1 MVDSIINAAPV
12 IRSLPIDTQVLG
24 KAPVDSKQAMS
35 TGSVGPRLDAQV
47 LQAGAAMTQSG
58 YTVQQLD
65 DMALA
70 AFTETENFLVDLARK
85 EEAKQGLG
93 DTAKS
98 SLTFDPAAWDKHMS
112 VLVSAIV
119 ALNVARQSS
128 AAMSGVFTQIAFKAA
143 EAQGVAIKAGGEA
156 AMRAA
161 LGGAV
166 VAGAMAVGGAGLS
179 IRGQAKQHADIKS
192 NKIESTSR
200 NQQAQELRVDL
211 QKTPSEIAVEQKKA
225 SVVRASGELDT
236 IEHHNTGGKLDAA
249 ERATLEADVRNAVT
263 KNKDATVQS
272 QLRQKGIER
281 DKTIGG
287 TLSSLA
293 HILSSVVTS
302 TVRLEEYNQRQKEV
316 LHQAEQ
322 NVNKSVSDVA
332 NQAVSEDSAMLVKNF
347 EALMQLVESRN
358 STMSTIA
365 NARA

>member
-166 VAGAMAVGGAGLS
+166 VAGAMAVGGRACQSVG
-179 IRGQAKQHADIKS
+179 KQS
-192 NKIESTSR
+192 NTLIS
-200 NQQAQELRVDL
+200 
-211 QKTPSEIAVEQKKA
+211 
-225 SVVRASGELDT
+225 
-236 IEHHNTGGKLDAA
+236 
-249 ERATLEADVRNAVT
+249 RATRLNLPVVISRLRNFGWICKKHRLRSRSSRRRHRLFGHRANWT
-263 KNKDATVQS
+263 RSSITIPAANLMLPSARRWRPMFAT
-272 QLRQKGIER
+272 R
-281 DKTIGG
+281 
-287 TLSSLA
+287 
-293 HILSSVVTS
+293 
-302 TVRLEEYNQRQKEV
+302 
-316 LHQAEQ
+316 
-322 NVNKSVSDVA
+322 
-332 NQAVSEDSAMLVKNF
+332 
-347 EALMQLVESRN
+347 
-358 STMSTIA
+358 
-365 NARA
+365 